1 MANGF
6 MYEWKQSKARQTNMH
21 KKRKHDKMGE
31 GKVDEIAIHALEI
44 STVGENLCDNDIK
57 LL

>member
-1 MANGF
+1 MKT
-6 MYEWKQSKARQTNMH
+6 KQSKASMH
-21 KKRKHDKMGE
+21 KKGKHDKMRE

>member
-1 MANGF
+1 MKT
-6 MYEWKQSKARQTNMH
+6 KQSKHAQ
-21 KKRKHDKMGE
+21 KRKHDKMGE
-31 GKVDEIAIHALEI
+31 GKVDEIAIAIHALEI

>member
-1 MANGF
+1 MKT
-6 MYEWKQSKARQTNMH
+6 KQSKANKHAQ
-21 KKRKHDKMGE
+21 KRKHDKMGE

-44 STVGENLCDNDIK
+44 STVREKLCDNDIK